1 MFGFGKRKPHA
12 SPPGV
17 NTFGIKTRIAKS
29 VGKDGHYKCGSVR
42 ALPSVNP
49 GEVVL
54 QATDGHQAV
63 CLLTGGQMAN
73 ARLVP
78 PGVLPVKQLA
88 QPVGIRLSDGQW
100 ESLDGKIAADR
111 ADAGESSFPKIGD
124 ALPVVGKQP
133 FHETTAHAQQRCK
146 TDKAHSMHVTVGID
160 IDLLR
165 KAAESLGTTKLTLF
179 VPVPVKDSARQSR
192 EIFVDKPIAMCPANK
207 DADSKGIAVVMPL
220 TPENGTS
227 HYAKLRDIVVASEQ
241 RVPKSVQSEARRAG

>member
-1 MFGFGKRKPHA
+1 MFGFGKRKPRPT
-12 SPPGV
+12 PPGIH
-17 NTFGIKTRIAKS
+17 TFGIKTRIAKS

-63 CLLTGGQMAN
+63 CLITGGQMASP
-73 ARLVP
+73 RLVP

-88 QPVGIRLSDGQW
+88 QPVGIRLTDGQW

-111 ADAGESSFPKIGD
+111 ADAGESTFPKIGD
-124 ALPVVGKQP
+124 ALPVVGRQP
-133 FHETTAHAQQRCK
+133 LHETPVHAERRRK
-146 TDKAHSMHVTVGID
+146 TDQAHSMHVTVGID

-179 VPVPVKDSARQSR
+179 VPVPVKDSTRQSR
-192 EIFVDKPIAMCPANK
+192 ELIVDKPIAMCPANK

-227 HYAKLRDIVVASEQ
+227 HYAKVRDIVVASEQ
-241 RVPKSVQSEARRAG
+241 RALKPVQPVVRRAG